1 MYDAP
6 CGAAP
11 SRRALALT
19 LLALTWAP
27 FALPVGA
34 SAAAEATSLEVDGM
48 TFVGS
53 RGGVR
58 ELVLRSRTAFL
69 RPEQNRAELND
80 VSAVVTDQ
88 DDGRSFSMNCARVE
102 LDIETNDFLAEGAVR
117 GETADGQRY
126 AAPWVRYEH
135 DAGLLYTDA
144 PVEMTDAR
152 GSFRGDGFRYH
163 VRERRFELLGN
174 VRVEQRP

>member
-1 MYDAP
+1 MPFVVPGILQRPRATALIALFL
-6 CGAAP
+6 AAGVL
-11 SRRALALT
+11 S
-19 LLALTWAP
+19 
-27 FALPVGA
+27 LPGTA
-34 SAAAEATSLEVDGM
+34 GAAAETTSLEVDGM

-58 ELVLRSRTAFL
+58 ELVLRSATAYL

-80 VSAVVTDQ
+80 VSAVVTDEEE
-88 DDGRSFSMNCARVE
+88 GRSFSMNCARVE
-102 LDIETNDFLAEGAVR
+102 LDIETNDFLAEGEVR
-117 GETADGQRY
+117 GETADGQSY